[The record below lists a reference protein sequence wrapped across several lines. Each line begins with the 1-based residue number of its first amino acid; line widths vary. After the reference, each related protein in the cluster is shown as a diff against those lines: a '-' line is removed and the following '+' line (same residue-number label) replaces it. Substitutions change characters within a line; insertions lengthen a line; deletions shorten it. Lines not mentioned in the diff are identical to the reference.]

1 MPKGCDVPCRWDADA
16 VHPVADVG
24 AVGVAVGVDE
34 RVVDS
39 SVGVAR
45 DEGSALEDREDDGEY
60 RVEATFQ
67 ANADAVHPAADVGAV
82 RVA

>member
-45 DEGSALEDREDDGEY
+45 DEGGALEDREDDGKG
-60 RVEATFQ
+60 RVEATFK
-67 ANADAVHPAADVGAV
+67 ANADAIHAAAQTSAPSV
-82 RVA
+82 